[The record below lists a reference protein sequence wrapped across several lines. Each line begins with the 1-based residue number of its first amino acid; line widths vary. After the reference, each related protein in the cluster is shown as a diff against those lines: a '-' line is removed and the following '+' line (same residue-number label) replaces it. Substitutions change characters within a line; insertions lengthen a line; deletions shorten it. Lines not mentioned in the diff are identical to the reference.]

1 MKKKEHKKMKYHRF
15 FAWAAVACFI
25 LAMITGYRRK

>member
-1 MKKKEHKKMKYHRF
+1 MKYHKF
-15 FAWAAVACFI
+15 FAWAAAACFI

>member
-1 MKKKEHKKMKYHRF
+1 MKYHKF
-15 FAWAAVACFI
+15 FAWAAVVCFI

>member
-1 MKKKEHKKMKYHRF
+1 MKYHKF
-15 FAWAAVACFI
+15 FDWAAAACFI

>member
-1 MKKKEHKKMKYHRF
+1 MKTKMKYHKF
-15 FAWAAVACFI
+15 FAWAAVVCFI